1 MSYPTYKTFDQKHV
15 TNSAPVKR
23 TPKVGADGKQAPD
36 YHTIPLSYNIGT
48 EEVPL
53 FENFE
58 LEGCELSTPSG
69 ITSKANQNDPSKM
82 EDSILAKFDTTNEE
96 HAKFLEVIDEIY
108 DKCCTIIN
116 GVKFVVKKKDFDV
129 KSPKGVFKHPIYIPM
144 DETTGEVLVGRLPSM
159 FLRIFSRGS
168 GAFKDETLFVDGYNK
183 PIDKKLLYGVE
194 MKFIPLFHF
203 KWIHVGT
210 GINLQVELKSAAV
223 TYVKKRNTES
233 TQFAT
238 INSLASIRPNYASDL
253 ANQLAKLTCEAQELP
268 NPLVT
273 DPSTKEQKESNSTM
287 DDLEPTDASTIPAK
301 LQEAVNNAPKRFKVP
316 FNKN

>member
-1 MSYPTYKTFDQKHV
+1 MSYPTYKTFNSKNI

-23 TPKVGADGKQAPD
+23 TPKLGADGKQAPD
-36 YHTIPLSYNIGT
+36 YHTIPLSYNIGS

-58 LEGCELSTPSG
+58 LEGCELSSPVG
-69 ITSKANQNDPSKM
+69 ITSKANPNDPTKM
-82 EDSILAKFDTTNEE
+82 EDSILAKFDTTNED
-96 HAKFLEVIDEIY
+96 HAKFLEVLDQVY
-108 DKCCTIIN
+108 DKCATIIN

-129 KSPKGVFKHPIYIPM
+129 NSPRGVFKHPIYIPM

-194 MKFIPLFHF
+194 LKFIPLFHF

-238 INSLASIRPNYASDL
+238 INSLASIRPSYASDL
-253 ANQLAKLTCEAQELP
+253 ANQLAKLTCDHQEIPPPLNTEP
-268 NPLVT
+268 NV
-273 DPSTKEQKESNSTM
+273 KEVKNTM
-287 DDLEPTDASTIPAK
+287 DGIEETDTLPPK
-301 LQEAVNNAPKRFKVP
+301 LTEAVNNAPKRDKFKVP
-316 FNKN
+316 FSKGAN

>member
-1 MSYPTYKTFDQKHV
+1 MSYPTYKTFNAKNI

-23 TPKVGADGKQAPD
+23 TPKIGSDGKQAPD
-36 YHTIPLSYNIGT
+36 YHTIPLSYNVGT
-48 EEVPL
+48 DEVPL

-58 LEGCELSTPSG
+58 LEGCELSTPVG
-69 ITSKANQNDPSKM
+69 ITSKPNQNDPSKL
-82 EDSILAKFDTTNEE
+82 EDSILAKFDTSNEE
-96 HAKFLEVIDEIY
+96 HAKFLEVIDQIY
-108 DKCCTIIN
+108 NKAVSIIE
-116 GVKFVVKKKDFDV
+116 GVKFVVKKPKFDPN
-129 KSPKGVFKHPIYIPM
+129 SPHAIFKHPIYIPT
-144 DETTGEVLVGRLPSM
+144 DEASGEVLVGRLPSM

-183 PIDKKLLYGVE
+183 PIEKKILYGVE

-210 GINLQVELKSAAV
+210 GINLQIELKSAAV

-238 INSLASIRPNYASDL
+238 INSLAAIRPNYASDL
-253 ANQLAKLTCEAQELP
+253 ASQLAKLTSEAQELP
-268 NPLVT
+268 SPIVT
-273 DPSTKEQKESNSTM
+273 DPVTKDAKSTM
-287 DDLEPTDASTIPAK
+287 DDLEPTDALPPK
-301 LQEAVNNAPKRFKVP
+301 LTEAVNNAPKREKFKVP